1 MPGSIAAGNASQTL
15 RVADA
20 GSNVNSTPGYHLP
33 TASHENRPSVAAE
46 DAPEPEL
53 HEIGSIDDEDINSII
68 GFRGDVAPSELGD
81 VPVDEPGSLPS
92 VVFMIPLPPPVVGRR
107 SKNTTPFLIYSPP
120 RRPYERPQ
128 KNEEGKRP
136 KEKLFKRVVRIY
148 QKEVRKGE
156 QVKRKE
162 IPNAGK
168 FRKVVKARAA
178 LVRGASMM
186 SQWLPSSCVE
196 TLARVPPKHKLGEI
210 VVLYPEF
217 SGETSPEGSDQPYQP
232 TEEDLLHDLNVLLRK
247 TKKGIVVRLVV
258 VSCFLPIAAGIDF
271 FAPVF
276 FVEISIAYLAF
287 QIYGLR
293 KVKALTSKKSSQKK
307 IKGSDKATEQ
317 SIEASSSQAVEIG
330 MEESAGTPTDASADS
345 YFRVHTADQEIF
357 EPVMKLL
364 YNICSRIDP
373 LSFPPSTAEEIQP
386 SERFET
392 LAEQEGSGSEPIS
405 AASKKTVLPPTL
417 HKPAPEM
424 VRKMIEAFQQNLPQ
438 EIVDR
443 YDLDEERLA
452 NDLARYLKKASVEYV
467 TSLKG
472 RPESGM
478 IKRTKKWFA
487 KRTLVKQERKE
498 KRGVK
503 KQIKAELAEQTALDL
518 AEAAR
523 IQEENELAN
532 PETAITEAEPLT
544 RKTEKMLKKQ
554 NAKEEKLLKKAAK
567 GIKKKGKNP
576 VVA

>member
-120 RRPYERPQ
+120 RRPYERPL
-128 KNEEGKRP
+128 KDEEGKRP

-178 LVRGASMM
+178 LVR
-186 SQWLPSSCVE
+186 
-196 TLARVPPKHKLGEI
+196 HKLG
-210 VVLYPEF
+210 EF

-258 VSCFLPIAAGIDF
+258 VSCFLPIAAGI
-271 FAPVF
+271 
-276 FVEISIAYLAF
+276 IAYLAF

-307 IKGSDKATEQ
+307 IKASDKATEQ

-532 PETAITEAEPLT
+532 PETAITESEPST

-554 NAKEEKLLKKAAK
+554 KAKEEKLLKKAAK

-576 VVA
+576 VIA